1 MKRISAF
8 IIAFIICFSG
18 CSKEQSSPVIGT
30 VKDGVYRSETFGI
43 TFSGED
49 WSYLSEDEIAELM
62 GVTVDE
68 LFSEEFAAALDE
80 VSVLYDMNAT
90 SPDGEVNLSINH
102 ENTGLVASDIDVE
115 SYLGL
120 SAENIETALAASG
133 AFVEECLIDFVE
145 IKSGEV
151 ACLNLT
157 LDISGTVVYEKLVA
171 KQTDGWISVATF
183 SSGSEDAILD
193 SLTLLEFD

>member
-8 IIAFIICFSG
+8 IIAFIICLSG

-30 VKDGVYRSETFGI
+30 VKNGVYRSETFGI
-43 TFSGED
+43 TFNGEG
-49 WSYLSEDEIAELM
+49 WEYLSEDEIAELM
-62 GVTVDE
+62 GVTRDE
-68 LFSEEFAAALDE
+68 LLSEEFADALDE

-90 SPDGEVNLSINH
+90 SPSGEVNLSINH
-102 ENTGLVASDIDVE
+102 ENTGLVANDIDVE

-120 SAENIETALAASG
+120 SAENIESALSASG
-133 AFVEECLIDFVE
+133 AFVNECSIDFVE

-151 ACLNLT
+151 ACLNLI
-157 LDISGTVVYEKLVA
+157 LDVYGTTVYEKLVA

-183 SSGSEDAILD
+183 SSVSEEAILD
-193 SLTLLEFD
+193 SLILLEFD